1 MLLVRLLT
9 LTRQQQERTG
19 SATKATGATLPR
31 RLARSP
37 AWLATRWR
45 KKQRKRTR
53 SARHERK
60 RGGRPAG
67 HCRGWAARNNVHES
81 TTTGI
86 MRLPVNS
93 EWGRSARG
101 AHVVAPSIRRPP
113 RPDRTDAGRA
123 RGRWGFRER
132 VVARA
137 HHATPSDVPAA
148 SKGY

>member
-9 LTRQQQERTG
+9 LSTRQQQERTG

-37 AWLATRWR
+37 AWLASRWR

-60 RGGRPAG
+60 
-67 HCRGWAARNNVHES
+67 RGWAARNNVHES